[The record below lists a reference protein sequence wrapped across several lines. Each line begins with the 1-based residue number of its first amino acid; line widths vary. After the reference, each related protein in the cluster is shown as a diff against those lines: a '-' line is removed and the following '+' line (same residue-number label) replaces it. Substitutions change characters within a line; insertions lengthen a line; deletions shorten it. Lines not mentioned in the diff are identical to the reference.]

1 VYKDA
6 KPKQT
11 GPEILNAIAFLI
23 FVSKFKVKNNNTWN
37 NKQKNNKAAPFE
49 KTAVIHPYKIKQ

>member
-23 FVSKFKVKNNNTWN
+23 FVSKFKVKVEIITL
-37 NKQKNNKAAPFE
+37 
-49 KTAVIHPYKIKQ
+49 

>member
-11 GPEILNAIAFLI
+11 GPEILNAIFLI
-23 FVSKFKVKNNNTWN
+23 FVSKFKVKVEIITLGT
-37 NKQKNNKAAPFE
+37 KQKQKINTAPFSSI
-49 KTAVIHPYKIKQ
+49 VVHL

>member
-1 VYKDA
+1 VYKEA

-23 FVSKFKVKNNNTWN
+23 FVSKFKVNVEIITLGI
-37 NKQKNNKAAPFE
+37 NKEENQ
-49 KTAVIHPYKIKQ
+49 